1 MDNEG
6 GKEPSA
12 RLPTIYLLAHRCRAS
27 FFKLSQDL
35 PTTEYHD
42 VEPKITDEAGRFN
55 VWALNIGAL
64 QRPQSSSSLDSRL
77 RRSERMKNIV
87 ISGLQRLENVLLV
100 QILSPILIQFL
111 TQFLTQS
118 LVKSPIHANQLSSA
132 NEIALGNMP
141 NRTTSPAT
149 AEEII
154 KHSVGTVKS
163 TDKRDHDFTTEI
175 NELFNNIQSCI
186 TYLFTLSTL
195 LRRSHPR
202 GRTSQQGSQSS
213 QSDPRPFITN
223 AKDKFPKL
231 KQSPWL
237 AERIGQRTARQMDYI
252 RYRQNH
258 RAKLSRVDVG
268 LIQDELTER
277 ATTKATSFHDT
288 VAASDSIKK
297 PASRSSREESIY
309 TVASSFAQT
318 AIGDTYSGRII
329 PQLTDMWLDGRQ
341 LGYGEPVECPYCRT
355 IQIIKDRYHWKPTFA
370 RSRSVQSGRSRL
382 PTNGFNMK
390 LTNTDGNGSESCVM
404 QNRKVM
410 LKACEKPL
418 NHFDTDSCLLCDDW
432 SPSSETDGNS
442 NKFRSHL
449 AKHYQDLACEA
460 IPLAIEGLEINAA
473 DNSDDN
479 SAPSDGDEHSTM
491 SEDRNRAHTVLVGR
505 YIAEGKVWR
514 CHRIHSKGRCGC
526 GDASGEYDEWA
537 IADKSGSHTQS
548 RTYLESRLKA
558 RLEAVARPR
567 RGLKYEE
574 LEEAKARQEA
584 AYYERSKAETEAHLR
599 LGTEWIAKPERILL
613 EMEAEYERMRAKGTD
628 AASDWKWPSLISR
641 PPINN
646 TSPTTLHEAPEQKR
660 DPEGSGKS
668 HFIFL
673 NIVWDMAEARLLV
686 PFLLG
691 RSWGYMENFIKT
703 KLPDLDDLV
712 SRVENGCYDL
722 LAPNGEIIR
731 PSAWTETVMPGW
743 TVTLSVWTDGMI
755 RARDQVYENPEE
767 DILLNQQ
774 VLDKAPSSVKPA
786 SSAIED
792 SDEEWDEDNM
802 AELIHRRQ
810 KMRMQRMETYGSIGK
825 LTISERSDSDDE
837 DWTPVDP
844 DAVGSSARRLRRQV
858 RNPDLQFQDPPPG
871 GVQTFDHEESMPPDS
886 EETYTKSSSSVRV
899 SMDSHHK
906 SPSIKSHSGSSS
918 SKPSSSKEAGV
929 QIDAWVC
936 VSEPFVR

>member
-87 ISGLQRLENVLLV
+87 ISGLQRLENGL
-100 QILSPILIQFL
+100 
-111 TQFLTQS
+111 
-118 LVKSPIHANQLSSA
+118 KRA

-355 IQIIKDRYHWKPTFA
+355 IQIIKDRYHWKHHVYRDLQTYVCSFEECSERPFQTSHEWFQHEIDKHRRQWKCILCHA
-370 RSRSVQSGRSRL
+370 KCNSISALESHFNSQHSSVISATQ
-382 PTNGFNMK
+382 
-390 LTNTDGNGSESCVM
+390 
-404 QNRKVM
+404 RKVM

-514 CHRIHSKGRCGC
+514 CVQREGGRDRFC
-526 GDASGEYDEWA
+526 
-537 IADKSGSHTQS
+537 SHTQS

-628 AASDWKWPSLISR
+628 AAK
-641 PPINN
+641 
-646 TSPTTLHEAPEQKR
+646 Q
-660 DPEGSGKS
+660 
-668 HFIFL
+668 
-673 NIVWDMAEARLLV
+673 
-686 PFLLG
+686 
-691 RSWGYMENFIKT
+691 
-703 KLPDLDDLV
+703 
-712 SRVENGCYDL
+712 
-722 LAPNGEIIR
+722 
-731 PSAWTETVMPGW
+731 
-743 TVTLSVWTDGMI
+743 
-755 RARDQVYENPEE
+755 
-767 DILLNQQ
+767 
-774 VLDKAPSSVKPA
+774 APSSVKPA